1 LQWYSGGGRA
11 QGGRAIILLILL
23 TAIVFNK
30 NNFEYLSHNYKKKP
44 TKFRIYKI
52 SYCNP
57 PLPPPPIQDIV
68 ESLPPPL
75 VNIPGLH
82 HWLIVFYPGIISKR

>member
-1 LQWYSGGGRA
+1 LFLIE
-11 QGGRAIILLILL
+11 IILNIYPTITRKNQQNLEF
-23 TAIVFNK
+23 TKYRIV
-30 NNFEYLSHNYKKKP
+30 
-44 TKFRIYKI
+44 T
-52 SYCNP
+52 
-57 PLPPPPIQDIV
+57 PLPPAPIQDIV